1 MWTLI
6 KAVALL
12 RRNPALT
19 PQQFRDYWTNV
30 HAPMVKKLLPHL
42 IKYTGSFPSA
52 DPGSVRY
59 VDRAEVDAVVEL
71 GFPDRETMEADMSA
85 PAFQTEERQKSS
97 AYLMDM
103 AATRSVV
110 MEEIVVPL

>member
-1 MWTLI
+1 LI
-6 KAVALL
+6 KSVALL

-30 HAPMVKKLLPHL
+30 HAPLVKKLLPHL
-42 IKYTGSFPSA
+42 VRYTGSFPTG
-52 DPGSVRY
+52 DRGSQY
-59 VDRAEVDAVVEL
+59 VDQADIDAVVEL
-71 GFPDRETMEADMSA
+71 WFPDRETMEADMSA

-110 MEEIVVPL
+110 MEEIAIPL